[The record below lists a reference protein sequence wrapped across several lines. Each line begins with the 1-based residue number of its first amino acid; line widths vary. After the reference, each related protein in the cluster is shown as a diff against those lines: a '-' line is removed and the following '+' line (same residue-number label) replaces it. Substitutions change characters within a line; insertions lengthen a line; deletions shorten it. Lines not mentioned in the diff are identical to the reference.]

1 MFLKKSSIDPSQQT
15 DESGRTIFIST
26 GCRIFF
32 RAEVTSGLEEG
43 SSMQNSELTELI
55 AHDVANSSNVKT
67 FVPKSSSVSSG
78 KREIGVIKKSGKYN
92 IYYVCI
98 GNSSELRVISVK
110 KEIKEGGGK
119 KFSSLVET
127 DVTDPE
133 TGFKV
138 RVTTTVRKIFR
149 QDYKSYNFP
158 PQPEKTFENAGILEL
173 SNYIAELYAKNSG
186 NVKDK
191 FSNISRSQNV
201 MEIRSF
207 GSNSYFVTALREGY
221 ADIVGVQG
229 QYRSKKMKEK
239 GNITDRDSW
248 SPSRLGRTP
257 RKDKSGRGND

>member
-15 DESGRTIFIST
+15 DESGRTIYIST
-26 GCRIFF
+26 GCRMFF
-32 RAEVTSGLEEG
+32 RKEISSGEQEF
-43 SSMQNSELTELI
+43 SSMRNEELTEFI
-55 AHDVANSSNVKT
+55 AHDVSSSKNVKT
-67 FVPKSSSVSSG
+67 FVPKSSSAESG
-78 KREIGVIKKSGKYN
+78 KREIGVIKKSDKYN
-92 IYYVCI
+92 VYYVCI
-98 GNSSELRVISVK
+98 GSSSELRVISVK
-110 KEIKEGGGK
+110 KEIKEGGEK

-127 DVTDPE
+127 DITDPS
-133 TGFKV
+133 TGLKV

-149 QDYKSYNFP
+149 QDYKTYNFP

-173 SNYIAELYAKNSG
+173 SNYIAELYAKNAD
-186 NVKDK
+186 NIKDK
-191 FSNISRSQNV
+191 FSNISRSQNL

-239 GNITDRDSW
+239 GNITNREDW

-257 RKDKSGRGND
+257 RKDKSGRGNV